1 MIIDYE
7 SAENCRNPEVYY
19 ICHKCGACGRKFED
33 GILIEEGEEN
43 DQSGSNQAARP

>member
-7 SAENCRNPEVYY
+7 LSENCQNPEVYY

-33 GILIEEGEEN
+33 GILIEEGGEEN
-43 DQSGSNQAARP
+43 DD

>member
-43 DQSGSNQAARP
+43 DSALPI